1 MSGRSPLLLA
11 ALWLGCRTSTPPTP
25 IASPQSPRVP
35 ESAVV
40 AAAPAEPWTI
50 NLGAAGLDAHHVS
63 TAEDGSVLVA
73 GTFEASLTLP
83 DQPSVVPRGP
93 RDVAV
98 VTISPSGHVHEVQ
111 TLAASTAEV
120 TALERHLLSVVTQH
134 AVSIGKTHVQAPAPR
149 GVFPGARGV
158 VVDTRAAAV
167 LYQVDDLH
175 DLHAWPL
182 PDGSVLVA
190 AFFDDGATPPHTQ
203 LVRIVDQRAVWTTEL
218 PGVEVSAATEAD
230 GTVWVATRGDRRLDV
245 VPLDTATG
253 AAASPTVTV
262 RPGFDDL
269 GSIVALDGDRAW
281 GHTSG
286 PVHDGMSHAARP
298 FRADATRFQP
308 LRDATAFVLD
318 ADPSSGDVLV
328 SVLFESDDTPP
339 LQPGTYLLRDEGA
352 QHVDAAQA
360 SHGRLTDAHA
370 VLLRACGR
378 GTCVEAI
385 PR

>member
-1 MSGRSPLLLA
+1 M
-11 ALWLGCRTSTPPTP
+11 
-25 IASPQSPRVP
+25 P
-35 ESAVV
+35 ESYYEV
-40 AAAPAEPWTI
+40 
-50 NLGAAGLDAHHVS
+50 LGLKRSAS
-63 TAEDGSVLVA
+63 ED
-73 GTFEASLTLP
+73 E
-83 DQPSVVPRGP
+83 
-93 RDVAV
+93 
-98 VTISPSGHVHEVQ
+98 I
-111 TLAASTAEV
+111 
-120 TALERHLLSVVTQH
+120 
-134 AVSIGKTHVQAPAPR
+134 
-149 GVFPGARGV
+149 
-158 VVDTRAAAV
+158 RAA
-167 LYQVDDLH
+167 Y
-175 DLHAWPL
+175 
-182 PDGSVLVA
+182 
-190 AFFDDGATPPHTQ
+190 
-203 LVRIVDQRAVWTTEL
+203 
-218 PGVEVSAATEAD
+218 
-230 GTVWVATRGDRRLDV
+230 RRLAREHHPDV
-245 VPLDTATG
+245 SKAPDAEERFARLSEAYDVLSDPEKRTRYDRFGRVDGPAG
-253 AAASPTVTV
+253 ASSAEGFGGA
-262 RPGFDDL
+262 GMGGFDFDDL

-286 PVHDGMSHAARP
+286 PVHDGLSHAARP